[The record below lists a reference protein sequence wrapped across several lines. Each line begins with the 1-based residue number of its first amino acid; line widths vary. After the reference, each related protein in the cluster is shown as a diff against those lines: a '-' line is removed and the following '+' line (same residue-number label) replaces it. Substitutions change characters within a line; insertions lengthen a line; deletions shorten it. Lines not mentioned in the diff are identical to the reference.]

1 MSFSAYIICATP
13 RSGSTLLCDLLT
25 ASGIAGRPNSYFRS
39 QDISYW
45 AGLWGVDDPTTDF
58 DPTFNLAYL
67 AAMKRA
73 GLAGTGIFGLRIMW
87 QAVSDTGK
95 RLNAAFGKTADV
107 ATLLELAF
115 GPTLF
120 IHLSRRDKDAQAVS
134 LVRAEQTG
142 LWHVATD
149 GSERERTTPPHAP
162 FFNAA
167 QINQSRDRLITDDVN
182 WSSFFDRRGFEPLR
196 IFYEDLAD
204 NPQATLA
211 RVLSSLGRDANI
223 SSTIN
228 PSTAKMAD
236 HTSFLWK
243 QRIKLK

>member
-1 MSFSAYIICATP
+1 MSFSAYIICASP
-13 RSGSTLLCDLLT
+13 RSGSTHLCDLLT
-25 ASGIAGRPNSYFRS
+25 ASGIAGHPNSYFRS
-39 QDISYW
+39 PDISYW
-45 AGLWGVDDPTTDF
+45 AGLWGVDGPTTDS

-67 AAMKRA
+67 PAMKRA
-73 GLAGTGIFGLRIMW
+73 GSAGTGIFGLRLMW
-87 QAVSDTGK
+87 QAVRDTEK
-95 RLNAAFGKTADV
+95 RLNVAFGKTSDV

-162 FFNAA
+162 FFDAT

-182 WSSFFDRRGFEPLR
+182 WSSFFDRRGIEPLR
-196 IFYEDLAD
+196 VLYEDLTN

-211 RVLSSLGRDANI
+211 GVLSRLGRDANI
-223 SSTIN
+223 ASTIN
-228 PSTAKMAD
+228 SSTAKMAD
-236 HTSFLWK
+236 HTSILWK